1 MPSTP
6 LEVTERREEKDPPA
20 KNLLI
25 HNPEK
30 QLSPRAQAFLAR
42 PKKLYINGQ
51 FVDAADG
58 GTFETEDP
66 ALGASIAA
74 IPSAGKEDVE
84 RAAIAAREAF
94 EKRWR
99 TVAPARRAAYLL
111 KLADLI
117 AENVEELALLGR
129 KGLKRSLS

>member
-1 MPSTP
+1 MPSTQ

-51 FVDAADG
+51 FVDAPMEERSRPKIRRREPVSLQFHRPERKMSSEPRSLLARLLKSDG
-58 GTFETEDP
+58 
-66 ALGASIAA
+66 ALWH
-74 IPSAGKEDVE
+74 PPD
-84 RAAIAAREAF
+84 
-94 EKRWR
+94 
-99 TVAPARRAAYLL
+99 APHLL

-117 AENVEELALLGR
+117 AENVEELAHLGR